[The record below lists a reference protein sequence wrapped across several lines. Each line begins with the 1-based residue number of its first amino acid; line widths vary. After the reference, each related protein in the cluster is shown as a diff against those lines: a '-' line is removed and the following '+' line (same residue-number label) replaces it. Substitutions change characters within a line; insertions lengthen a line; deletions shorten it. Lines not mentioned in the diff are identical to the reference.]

1 LYLDGVV
8 IVDDF
13 FDDPAEVVDGRGD
26 MYPTPLFKCT
36 TAQTN
41 WVCKAGVSRDVIFDS
56 VIRSSVTAGYD
67 TIHISQDPKTKSKE
81 IKGPVERQQLRC
93 CKSNHDEMQK
103 YHYQM
108 DLILQ
113 SIFPPSQKKKKG
125 IQNTG

>member
-1 LYLDGVV
+1 
-8 IVDDF
+8 
-13 FDDPAEVVDGRGD
+13 

-56 VIRSSVTAGYD
+56 VKRSDVTAGYD
-67 TIHISQDPKTKSKE
+67 TIHVSQDPKTKSKE
-81 IKGPVERQQLRC
+81 IKGPVERQQLRY